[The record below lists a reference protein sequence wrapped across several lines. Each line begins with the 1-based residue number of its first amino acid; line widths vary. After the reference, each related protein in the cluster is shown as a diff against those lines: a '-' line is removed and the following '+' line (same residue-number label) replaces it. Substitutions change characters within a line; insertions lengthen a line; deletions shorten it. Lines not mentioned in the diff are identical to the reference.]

1 MAREDNMNITNVMNI
16 TDVRVVKLFDFNAK
30 RVPASL
36 TTKRVLTKELFFSGV
51 GLKLCYELQTQLS
64 KFMIKTNENKT
75 IPPANLDFK
84 RR

>member
-36 TTKRVLTKELFFSGV
+36 TTKRVLTKELFFFQ
-51 GLKLCYELQTQLS
+51 ELV
-64 KFMIKTNENKT
+64 
-75 IPPANLDFK
+75 
-84 RR
+84 